1 MAAFGQGRYTAGFTF
16 GKDPSV
22 YLVKKEKS
30 DRKPDD
36 SFGGTKVR
44 GLLAGKWRKVG
55 PHDLIWNPDFPD
67 RDTSAREG
75 QTLLRSHRETVAQGL
90 GCWNQRWGSSHGPE
104 AALSLQED
112 SCWRG
117 FKGRLRS
124 PGHPHVSLQD

>member
-1 MAAFGQGRYTAGFTF
+1 MAAFGQGRYKARFTF

-30 DRKPDD
+30 DQKPDD

-55 PHDLIWNPDFPD
+55 PHDLIWNPHFPD

-75 QTLLRSHRETVAQGL
+75 QTLLWSHRETVAQGL

-117 FKGRLRS
+117 FKGRL
-124 PGHPHVSLQD
+124 